1 MNAKRIAYAVLTAVL
16 AASGTYM
23 FVYLYRWE
31 WNRTLIAGI
40 FFVAAEIGLIGA
52 AILERLKKMEGRIDS
67 RAAEAPPPALAA
79 IQETA
84 PEPKAGFK
92 WLTRSGGTNVF
103 VPVLMGAGFVVS
115 GIAWLVER
123 FAHAT
128 ARPAME
134 RGLAWRLAP
143 LSLPA
148 GGFVGGGVTV
158 LAPRPSR
165 TKARVKHA
173 LITIAVAAG
182 LSLAVAA
189 LGDVTQNRPDR
200 ALPGTSSTLVLDIN
214 TRTPDTSSVET
225 ATRLWGTCAGTLPHY
240 IDAPKI
246 AALGSG
252 RALIVTQP
260 ALGEHTQRRLSGC
273 LSDTTLDEVQAS
285 VVSLNSFGV
294 E

>member
-1 MNAKRIAYAVLTAVL
+1 MSAKRVAYATLTVVL

-31 WNRTLIAGI
+31 WNRTQIAGI

-52 AILERLKKMEGRIDS
+52 AIIERLKRMEQRLDS
-67 RAAEAPPPALAA
+67 RVAEPPALAH

-92 WLTRSGGTNVF
+92 WLAPTDGTNVF

-115 GIAWLVER
+115 GIAWVVER

-128 ARPAME
+128 ARPALE

-148 GGFVGGGVTV
+148 GGFVGAGASV

-165 TKARVKHA
+165 TRARVKHA
-173 LITIAVAAG
+173 LMTIAVAAV
-182 LSLAVAA
+182 LSVSVDA
-189 LGDVTQNRPDR
+189 LGDLTQNRPDR
-200 ALPGTSSTLVLDIN
+200 ALPGTSSTMVLEIN
-214 TRTPDTSSVET
+214 TRSADASSVDT
-225 ATRLWGTCAGTLPHY
+225 ATRLWAACAGTVPGY
-240 IDAPKI
+240 IDTPKI

-252 RALIVTQP
+252 KALIVTQP
-260 ALGEHTQRRLSGC
+260 ALGEHTQRRLTGC
-273 LSDTTLDEVQAS
+273 LSDTTLDEAGARVLS
-285 VVSLNSFGV
+285 VESFGAG
-294 E
+294 

>member
-1 MNAKRIAYAVLTAVL
+1 MSAKRLAYAVLTVVL
-16 AASGTYM
+16 VASGTYM

-52 AILERLKKMEGRIDS
+52 AILERLKKMEARIAPA
-67 RAAEAPPPALAA
+67 AAEPPALAA

-92 WLTRSGGTNVF
+92 WLTPTDGTGVF

-134 RGLAWRLAP
+134 RGLAWRLVP
-143 LSLPA
+143 LSLPE
-148 GGFVGGGVTV
+148 GGFVGGGVPA
-158 LAPRPSR
+158 LAPRPAR
-165 TKARVKHA
+165 TKARIKHG
-173 LITIAVAAG
+173 LVVVAVAAA
-182 LSLAVAA
+182 LSLGIDT
-189 LGDVTQNRPDR
+189 LGDLTQNRPDR
-200 ALPGTSSTLVLDIN
+200 ALPGTSSTLVVEIK
-214 TRTPDTSSVET
+214 TRTANSSSVAT
-225 ATRLWGTCAGTLPHY
+225 ASRLWSACAGTVPSY
-240 IDAPKI
+240 IETPKI

-252 RALIVTQP
+252 KALIVTQP

-285 VVSLNSFGV
+285 VRSVETFGV
-294 E
+294 D

>member
-1 MNAKRIAYAVLTAVL
+1 MSSKRIAYAVLTVVL

-40 FFVAAEIGLIGA
+40 FFVAAEVGLFGA
-52 AILERLKKMEGRIDS
+52 AILERLKKMEGRIES
-67 RAAEAPPPALAA
+67 RAAEAPPALVA

-92 WLTRSGGTNVF
+92 WLTRSGGMNVF

-115 GIAWLVER
+115 GIAWVVER
-123 FAHAT
+123 LAHAT

-173 LITIAVAAG
+173 LITIAVAAA
-182 LSLAVAA
+182 LSLSVDA
-189 LGDVTQNRPDR
+189 LGDLTQNRPDR
-200 ALPGTSSTLVLDIN
+200 ALPGTSSTLVVEIN
-214 TRTPDTSSVET
+214 TRTADTSSVET
-225 ATRLWGTCAGTLPHY
+225 ATRLWAACAGTLPHY

-246 AALGSG
+246 ASLGSG
-252 RALIVTQP
+252 KALIVTQP

-285 VVSLNSFGV
+285 VVSLESFGV

>member
-1 MNAKRIAYAVLTAVL
+1 MNAKRIAYAVLTVVL

-40 FFVAAEIGLIGA
+40 FFVAAEIALIGA
-52 AILERLKKMEGRIDS
+52 AILERLKKMES
-67 RAAEAPPPALAA
+67 RMSSTAAEPPALAA

-92 WLTRSGGTNVF
+92 WLTSTDGMGVF

-134 RGLAWRLAP
+134 RGLAWRLVP
-143 LSLPA
+143 LALPE
-148 GGFVGGGVTV
+148 GGFVGGGIPA

-173 LITIAVAAG
+173 LVTIAAAAG
-182 LSLAVAA
+182 LSLGIDA
-189 LGDVTQNRPDR
+189 LGDLTQNRPDR
-200 ALPGTSSTLVLDIN
+200 ALPGTSSTLVVEIK
-214 TRTPDTSSVET
+214 TRMRESSSVET
-225 ATRLWGTCAGTLPHY
+225 ASRLWSACAGTVPSY
-240 IDAPKI
+240 IATPKI

-252 RALIVTQP
+252 KALIVTQP
-260 ALGEHTQRRLSGC
+260 SLGEHTQRRLTGC
-273 LSDTTLDEVQAS
+273 LNDTTLDEVQARVRS
-285 VVSLNSFGV
+285 VKSFGV
-294 E
+294 

>member
-1 MNAKRIAYAVLTAVL
+1 MSSKRLAYAVLAIVL

-52 AILERLKKMEGRIDS
+52 AILEKLKKMEDRLEA
-67 RAAEAPPPALAA
+67 RAVEAPPTLAA

-92 WLTRSGGTNVF
+92 WLTRNEGTNVF

-123 FAHAT
+123 LAHAT

-143 LSLPA
+143 VSLPS
-148 GGFVGGGVTV
+148 GGFVGGGVTA

-173 LITIAVAAG
+173 LITIAVAAA
-182 LSLAVAA
+182 LSLSVDA
-189 LGDVTQNRPDR
+189 LGDLTQNRPDA
-200 ALPGTSSTLVLDIN
+200 ALPGTSSTLVLEIN
-214 TRTPDTSSVET
+214 TRSSDTSSVET
-225 ATRLWGTCAGTLPHY
+225 ATRLWGACAGTLPGY

-252 RALIVTQP
+252 KALVVTQP

-273 LSDTTLDEVQAS
+273 LSDTTLDEVQAR
-285 VVSLNSFGV
+285 VVSLQSFGV

>member
-1 MNAKRIAYAVLTAVL
+1 MIAKRIAFAVLTVVL

-52 AILERLKKMEGRIDS
+52 AILERLKKMEGRIET
-67 RAAEAPPPALAA
+67 RAAEPPALEL
-79 IQETA
+79 IRETA

-92 WLTRSGGTNVF
+92 WLTRSDGMGVF

-128 ARPAME
+128 ARPALE

-148 GGFVGGGVTV
+148 GGFVDGGVTV

-165 TKARVKHA
+165 TKARVKHT
-173 LITIAVAAG
+173 LITIAVAAA
-182 LSLAVAA
+182 LSLTVDA
-189 LGDVTQNRPDR
+189 LGDLTQNRPDR
-200 ALPGTSSTLVLDIN
+200 ALPGTSSTMVVEISARGADA
-214 TRTPDTSSVET
+214 SSVET
-225 ATRLWGTCAGTLPHY
+225 ATRLWAACAGTVPAY
-240 IDAPKI
+240 IESPKI
-246 AALGSG
+246 AALGRG
-252 RALIVTQP
+252 KALIVTQP

-273 LSDTTLDEVQAS
+273 LSDATLDEVVARVLS
-285 VVSLNSFGV
+285 VESFGV

>member
-1 MNAKRIAYAVLTAVL
+1 MSAKKLAYAVMAVTL
-16 AASGTYM
+16 AASGAYM

-52 AILERLKKMEGRIDS
+52 VILERLKKMETRMAS
-67 RAAEAPPPALAA
+67 TAAEPPALAA

-84 PEPKAGFK
+84 PEQKAGFK
-92 WLTRSGGTNVF
+92 WLTSTDGTNVF

-134 RGLAWRLAP
+134 RGLAWRLVP
-143 LSLPA
+143 LSLPQ
-148 GGFVGGGVTV
+148 GGFVGGGTAI

-165 TKARVKHA
+165 TKTRVKHTLA
-173 LITIAVAAG
+173 TIAVAAA
-182 LSLAVAA
+182 LSIGIDA
-189 LGDVTQNRPDR
+189 LGDLTQNRPDR
-200 ALPGTSSTLVLDIN
+200 ALPGTSSTMVVEIK
-214 TRTPDTSSVET
+214 TRAAGASSVET
-225 ATRLWGTCAGTLPHY
+225 ASRLWSACAGTVPAY
-240 IDAPKI
+240 IETPKI

-252 RALIVTQP
+252 KAMIVTQP
-260 ALGEHTQRRLSGC
+260 SLGEHTQRRLTGC
-273 LSDTTLDEVQAS
+273 LNDTTLDEVQAS
-285 VVSLNSFGV
+285 VTSVESFGLD
-294 E
+294 

>member
-1 MNAKRIAYAVLTAVL
+1 MNAKRIAYAVLTVVL
-16 AASGTYM
+16 AASGTYL

-40 FFVAAEIGLIGA
+40 FFVAAEIALVGA
-52 AILERLKKMEGRIDS
+52 AILERLKKMEGRIES
-67 RAAEAPPPALAA
+67 RVAEPPALAH

-92 WLTRSGGTNVF
+92 WLARTDGTNVF

-115 GIAWLVER
+115 GIAWVVER

-128 ARPAME
+128 ARPALE

-148 GGFVGGGVTV
+148 EGFVGGGVTV

-165 TKARVKHA
+165 TRTRVKHA
-173 LITIAVAAG
+173 LVTIAVAAV
-182 LSLAVAA
+182 LSLSVDA
-189 LGDVTQNRPDR
+189 LSDLTQNRPDA
-200 ALPGTSSTLVLDIN
+200 ALPGTSSTLVLEIN
-214 TRTPDTSSVET
+214 TRSANASSVET
-225 ATRLWGTCAGTLPHY
+225 ATRLWAACAGTVPGY
-240 IDAPKI
+240 IEAPKI

-252 RALIVTQP
+252 KALIVTQP

-273 LSDTTLDEVQAS
+273 LSDTTLDEVVAR
-285 VVSLNSFGV
+285 VVSVESFGTD
-294 E
+294 

>member
-1 MNAKRIAYAVLTAVL
+1 MSSKRIAYAVLTVVL
-16 AASGTYM
+16 AASGTYL

-40 FFVAAEIGLIGA
+40 FFVAAEIALVGA
-52 AILERLKKMEGRIDS
+52 AILERLKKMESRIES
-67 RAAEAPPPALAA
+67 RVAEPPALAH

-92 WLTRSGGTNVF
+92 WLTRTGGTNVF

-128 ARPAME
+128 ARPALE

-148 GGFVGGGVTV
+148 GGFVGGVTV

-165 TKARVKHA
+165 TKARVKHT
-173 LITIAVAAG
+173 LITIAVAAA
-182 LSLAVAA
+182 LSLTVDA
-189 LGDVTQNRPDR
+189 LGDLTQNRPDR
-200 ALPGTSSTLVLDIN
+200 ALPGTSSTVVLEIH
-214 TRTPDTSSVET
+214 TRTADASSVET
-225 ATRLWGTCAGTLPHY
+225 ATRLWAACAGTVPGY
-240 IDAPKI
+240 IEAPKI
-246 AALGSG
+246 ASLGSG
-252 RALIVTQP
+252 KALIVTQP
-260 ALGEHTQRRLSGC
+260 SLGEHTQRRLSGC
-273 LSDTTLDEVQAS
+273 LSDTTLDEVVAR
-285 VVSLNSFGV
+285 VVSVESFGV

>member
-1 MNAKRIAYAVLTAVL
+1 MISKRIAFAVLTVVL
-16 AASGTYM
+16 AASATYM

-52 AILERLKKMEGRIDS
+52 AILERLKKMEGRIES
-67 RAAEAPPPALAA
+67 RAVEPPALAL

-84 PEPKAGFK
+84 PEPRAGFK
-92 WLTRSGGTNVF
+92 WLTRTDGMGVF

-115 GIAWLVER
+115 GIAWVVER

-128 ARPAME
+128 ARPALE

-165 TKARVKHA
+165 TKARIKHT
-173 LITIAVAAG
+173 LITIAVAAA
-182 LSLAVAA
+182 LSLMVDA
-189 LGDVTQNRPDR
+189 LGDLTQNRPDQ
-200 ALPGTSSTLVLDIN
+200 ALPGTSSTMVVEISARGVDS
-214 TRTPDTSSVET
+214 SSVET
-225 ATRLWGTCAGTLPHY
+225 ATRLWAACAGTVPGY
-240 IDAPKI
+240 IQAPKI
-246 AALGSG
+246 AALGRG
-252 RALIVTQP
+252 KALIVTQP
-260 ALGEHTQRRLSGC
+260 ALGEHTERRLSGC
-273 LSDTTLDEVQAS
+273 LSDATLDEVVARVLS
-285 VVSLNSFGV
+285 VESFGV

>member
-1 MNAKRIAYAVLTAVL
+1 MIAKRLTFAMLAVVL
-16 AASGTYM
+16 AGSGTYM

-52 AILERLKKMEGRIDS
+52 SIIERLKKMEGRIES
-67 RAAEAPPPALAA
+67 RAAEPPALAL
-79 IQETA
+79 IKETA

-92 WLTRSGGTNVF
+92 WLTRTDQMSVF

-115 GIAWLVER
+115 GIAWVVER
-123 FAHAT
+123 LAHAT

-148 GGFVGGGVTV
+148 GGFVGGGVSV

-165 TKARVKHA
+165 TKTRVKHA
-173 LITIAVAAG
+173 LMTIAVAAV
-182 LSLAVAA
+182 LSVTVDA
-189 LGDVTQNRPDR
+189 LGDLTQNRPDA
-200 ALPGTSSTLVLDIN
+200 ALPGTSSTMVVEIH
-214 TRTPDTSSVET
+214 TRTASTSSVET
-225 ATRLWGTCAGTLPHY
+225 ATRLWAACAGTVPGY
-240 IDAPKI
+240 IEAPKI

-252 RALIVTQP
+252 KALIVTQP
-260 ALGEHTQRRLSGC
+260 ALGEHTTRRLSGC
-273 LSDTTLDEVQAS
+273 LSDSTLDEVVAK
-285 VVSLNSFGV
+285 VVSVESFGT

>member
-1 MNAKRIAYAVLTAVL
+1 MNAKRIAYAVLTVVL

-52 AILERLKKMEGRIDS
+52 AILERLKKMEGRLET
-67 RAAEAPPPALAA
+67 RAAEPPALAA

-92 WLTRSGGTNVF
+92 WLTRTGGTNVF

-128 ARPAME
+128 ARPALE

-143 LSLPA
+143 LSLPE
-148 GGFVGGGVTV
+148 GGFVGGSVSV

-165 TKARVKHA
+165 TKARVKHT
-173 LITIAVAAG
+173 LLTVAVAAALV
-182 LSLAVAA
+182 LSVDMLSD
-189 LGDVTQNRPDR
+189 LTKNRPDP
-200 ALPGTSSTLVLDIN
+200 ALPGTSSTLVVEIK
-214 TRTPDTSSVET
+214 TRAAGSSSVET
-225 ATRLWGTCAGTLPHY
+225 ASRLWSACAGTVPAY
-240 IDAPKI
+240 IETPKI

-252 RALIVTQP
+252 KALIVTQP

-273 LSDTTLDEVQAS
+273 VSDATLDEVVAS
-285 VVSLNSFGV
+285 VVSVESFGV
-294 E
+294 D

>member
-1 MNAKRIAYAVLTAVL
+1 MSSKRIAYAVLTVVL

-52 AILERLKKMEGRIDS
+52 AILDRLKKMEGRIET
-67 RAAEAPPPALAA
+67 RVAEPPALAH

-92 WLTRSGGTNVF
+92 WLTHSDGTNVF

-128 ARPAME
+128 ARPALE

-143 LSLPA
+143 VSLPA
-148 GGFVGGGVTV
+148 NGFVGGGVTV
-158 LAPRPSR
+158 PAPRPSR
-165 TKARVKHA
+165 TKTRVKHA
-173 LITIAVAAG
+173 LITIAAAAL
-182 LSLAVAA
+182 LSLMVGA
-189 LGDVTQNRPDR
+189 LGDLTQNRPDQ
-200 ALPGTSSTLVLDIN
+200 ALPGTSSTMVVEIR
-214 TRTPDTSSVET
+214 TRGADASSVET
-225 ATRLWGTCAGTLPHY
+225 TTRLWGACAGTLPGY
-240 IDAPKI
+240 IQTPKI

-252 RALIVTQP
+252 KALIVTQP

-273 LSDTTLDEVQAS
+273 LSDTTLDEVVAR
-285 VVSLNSFGV
+285 VVSVESFGV

>member
-1 MNAKRIAYAVLTAVL
+1 MSSKRLAYAVMTMVL

-40 FFVAAEIGLIGA
+40 FFVAAEIGLVGA
-52 AILERLKKMEGRIDS
+52 AVLERLKKMEDRLAS
-67 RAAEAPPPALAA
+67 RSAEPPALAH

-92 WLTRSGGTNVF
+92 WLTSTDGTKVF

-128 ARPAME
+128 ARPALE

-143 LSLPA
+143 LSLPQ
-148 GGFVGGGVTV
+148 GGFVGGGIATFV
-158 LAPRPSR
+158 PRPSR
-165 TKARVKHA
+165 TKVRVKIS
-173 LITIAVAAG
+173 LITIAIAAA
-182 LSLAVAA
+182 LSLGVGA
-189 LGDVTQNRPDR
+189 LGDLTQNRPDQ
-200 ALPGTSSTLVLDIN
+200 ALPGTSSTVVVEIG
-214 TRTPDTSSVET
+214 TRSANASSVET
-225 ATRLWGTCAGTLPHY
+225 ATRLWAACAGTVPSY
-240 IDAPKI
+240 IEAPKI
-246 AALGSG
+246 AALGRG
-252 RALIVTQP
+252 KALIVTQP
-260 ALGEHTQRRLSGC
+260 ALGEHTQRRLTGC

-285 VVSLNSFGV
+285 VVSVESFGV

>member
-1 MNAKRIAYAVLTAVL
+1 MNAKRIAFAMLTVVL

-40 FFVAAEIGLIGA
+40 FFVAAEIGLLGG
-52 AILERLKKMEGRIDS
+52 AILERLKKMEGRIDA
-67 RAAEAPPPALAA
+67 RAAEPPALAH

-92 WLTRSGGTNVF
+92 WLARSDGTNVF

-115 GIAWLVER
+115 AIAWLVER
-123 FAHAT
+123 LAHAT

-148 GGFVGGGVTV
+148 GGFVGEGVTV

-165 TKARVKHA
+165 TKLRVKQA
-173 LITIAVAAG
+173 LITIAVAAA
-182 LSLAVAA
+182 LSLMVDA
-189 LGDVTQNRPDR
+189 LGDLTQNRPDR
-200 ALPGTSSTLVLDIN
+200 ALPGTSSTMVLEISS
-214 TRTPDTSSVET
+214 RTADASSVET
-225 ATRLWGTCAGTLPHY
+225 ATRLWAACAGTVPAY
-240 IDAPKI
+240 IEPPKI

-260 ALGEHTQRRLSGC
+260 SLGEHTQRRLSGC
-273 LSDTTLDEVQAS
+273 LSDTTLDEVVAKVLS
-285 VVSLNSFGV
+285 VESFGV
-294 E
+294 D

>member
-1 MNAKRIAYAVLTAVL
+1 MNAKRIAYVVLTVVL
-16 AASGTYM
+16 AASGTYL

-40 FFVAAEIGLIGA
+40 FFVAAEIALVGA
-52 AILERLKKMEGRIDS
+52 AILERLKNMEGRIES
-67 RAAEAPPPALAA
+67 RAAEPPALAH

-92 WLTRSGGTNVF
+92 WLARTDGTNVF

-115 GIAWLVER
+115 GIAWVVER

-128 ARPAME
+128 ARPALE

-148 GGFVGGGVTV
+148 EGFVGGGVTV
-158 LAPRPSR
+158 PAPRPSR
-165 TKARVKHA
+165 TKTRVKHA
-173 LITIAVAAG
+173 LVTIAVAAA
-182 LSLAVAA
+182 LSVSVDV
-189 LGDVTQNRPDR
+189 LGDLTQNRPDA
-200 ALPGTSSTLVLDIN
+200 ALPGTSSTLVLEIN
-214 TRTPDTSSVET
+214 TRSPDASSVET
-225 ATRLWGTCAGTLPHY
+225 ATRLWAACAGTVPGY
-240 IDAPKI
+240 VEAPKI

-252 RALIVTQP
+252 KALIITQP

-273 LSDTTLDEVQAS
+273 LSDTTLDEVVAR
-285 VVSLNSFGV
+285 VVSVESFGTD
-294 E
+294 

>member
-1 MNAKRIAYAVLTAVL
+1 MSSKRIAYAVLTVVL
-16 AASGTYM
+16 AASGTYL

-40 FFVAAEIGLIGA
+40 FFVAAEIALVGA
-52 AILERLKKMEGRIDS
+52 AILDRLKKMEGRIES
-67 RAAEAPPPALAA
+67 RVAEPSALAH

-92 WLTRSGGTNVF
+92 WLTRTGGTNVF

-128 ARPAME
+128 ARPALE

-143 LSLPA
+143 LSLPS
-148 GGFVGGGVTV
+148 GGFVGGVTV

-165 TKARVKHA
+165 TKARVKYT
-173 LITIAVAAG
+173 LITIAVAAV
-182 LSLAVAA
+182 LSLSVDM
-189 LGDVTQNRPDR
+189 LGDLTQNRPDR
-200 ALPGTSSTLVLDIN
+200 ALPGTSSTMVLEIH
-214 TRTPDTSSVET
+214 TRTANASSVET
-225 ATRLWGTCAGTLPHY
+225 ATRLWAACAGTVPGY
-240 IDAPKI
+240 IEAPKI

-252 RALIVTQP
+252 KALIVTQP
-260 ALGEHTQRRLSGC
+260 SLGEHTQRRLSGC
-273 LSDTTLDEVQAS
+273 LSDTTLDEVVAR
-285 VVSLNSFGV
+285 VVSVESFGV
-294 E
+294 D

>member
-1 MNAKRIAYAVLTAVL
+1 MSAKRLAYAVMTVVL

-40 FFVAAEIGLIGA
+40 FFVAAEIGLVGA
-52 AILERLKKMEGRIDS
+52 AILERLKKMES
-67 RAAEAPPPALAA
+67 RMTATAEPPALAA

-92 WLTRSGGTNVF
+92 WLTRTDGMGVF

-134 RGLAWRLAP
+134 RGLAWRLVP
-143 LSLPA
+143 LSLPQ
-148 GGFVGGGVTV
+148 GGFVGGGVPA
-158 LAPRPSR
+158 LAPHPSR

-173 LITIAVAAG
+173 LVTIAVAAALF
-182 LSLAVAA
+182 LSIDV
-189 LGDVTQNRPDR
+189 LGDLTQNRPDR
-200 ALPGTSSTLVLDIN
+200 ALPGTSSTLVVEIK
-214 TRTPDTSSVET
+214 TRMPNSSSVET
-225 ATRLWGTCAGTLPHY
+225 ASRLWSACAGTVPAY
-240 IDAPKI
+240 ITTPKI

-252 RALIVTQP
+252 KALIVTQP
-260 ALGEHTQRRLSGC
+260 ALGEHTQRRLTGC
-273 LSDTTLDEVQAS
+273 LSDTTLDEVQARVRS
-285 VVSLNSFGV
+285 VETFGLD
-294 E
+294 

>member
-1 MNAKRIAYAVLTAVL
+1 MNAKRLAYATLTIVL

-40 FFVAAEIGLIGA
+40 FFVAAEIGLVGA
-52 AILERLKKMEGRIDS
+52 AVLERLKKMEERFES
-67 RAAEAPPPALAA
+67 RVAEPPALAH

-92 WLTRSGGTNVF
+92 WLARNDGMSVF

-115 GIAWLVER
+115 AIAWMVER
-123 FAHAT
+123 LAHAT

-148 GGFVGGGVTV
+148 GGFVGDGVTV

-173 LITIAVAAG
+173 LITIAVAAA
-182 LSLAVAA
+182 LSLTVDA
-189 LGDVTQNRPDR
+189 LGDLTQNRPDA
-200 ALPGTSSTLVLDIN
+200 ALPGTSSTVVLEID
-214 TRTPDTSSVET
+214 TRAAGASSVET
-225 ATRLWGTCAGTLPHY
+225 ATRLWAACAGTVPGY

-252 RALIVTQP
+252 KALIVTQP

-273 LSDTTLDEVQAS
+273 LSDATLDEVVAR
-285 VVSLNSFGV
+285 VVTVESFGV
-294 E
+294 D

>member
-1 MNAKRIAYAVLTAVL
+1 MNAKRIAYAVLTVVL
-16 AASGTYM
+16 AASGTYL

-40 FFVAAEIGLIGA
+40 FFVAAEIALVGA
-52 AILERLKKMEGRIDS
+52 AILERLKRMEGRIES
-67 RAAEAPPPALAA
+67 RVAEPPALTH

-92 WLTRSGGTNVF
+92 WLARTDGTNVF

-115 GIAWLVER
+115 GIAWVVER

-128 ARPAME
+128 ARPALE

-148 GGFVGGGVTV
+148 EGFVGGGVTV

-165 TKARVKHA
+165 TKARLKHA
-173 LITIAVAAG
+173 LVTIAVAAA
-182 LSLAVAA
+182 LSLSVDA
-189 LGDVTQNRPDR
+189 LSDLTQNRPDA
-200 ALPGTSSTLVLDIN
+200 ALPGTSSTLVLEIN
-214 TRTPDTSSVET
+214 TRSADASSVET
-225 ATRLWGTCAGTLPHY
+225 ATRLWAACAGTVPGY
-240 IDAPKI
+240 VDTPKI

-252 RALIVTQP
+252 KALIVTQP

-273 LSDTTLDEVQAS
+273 LSDTTLDEVVAR
-285 VVSLNSFGV
+285 VVSVESFGTD
-294 E
+294 

>member
-1 MNAKRIAYAVLTAVL
+1 MSAKRLAYAMLTVVL

-52 AILERLKKMEGRIDS
+52 AILERLKRMEGRLES
-67 RAAEAPPPALAA
+67 RPADPPALAH

-92 WLTRSGGTNVF
+92 WLAPTDGTNVF

-115 GIAWLVER
+115 AIAWMVER
-123 FAHAT
+123 LAHAT
-128 ARPAME
+128 ARPALE

-148 GGFVGGGVTV
+148 GGFVGGDAPA
-158 LAPRPSR
+158 LAARPSR
-165 TKARVKHA
+165 TRARVKQA
-173 LITIAVAAG
+173 LVTIAVAAV
-182 LSLAVAA
+182 LSLSVDA
-189 LGDVTQNRPDR
+189 LGDLTQNRPDR
-200 ALPGTSSTLVLDIN
+200 ALPGTSSTMVVEIN
-214 TRTPDTSSVET
+214 TRSADASSVET
-225 ATRLWGTCAGTLPHY
+225 ATRLWAACAGTVPGY
-240 IDAPKI
+240 IEAPKI

-252 RALIVTQP
+252 KAMIVTQP

-273 LSDTTLDEVQAS
+273 LSDTTLDEVVARVLS
-285 VVSLNSFGV
+285 VESFGV
-294 E
+294 D

>member
-1 MNAKRIAYAVLTAVL
+1 MSAKRLAYAMLTIVL

-52 AILERLKKMEGRIDS
+52 AILERLKKIEGRIET
-67 RAAEAPPPALAA
+67 RAAEPPALAA

-92 WLTRSGGTNVF
+92 WLTRTDGTNVF

-115 GIAWLVER
+115 AIAWVVER
-123 FAHAT
+123 LAHAT

-143 LSLPA
+143 LALPA
-148 GGFVGGGVTV
+148 GGFVGDGVTV

-165 TKARVKHA
+165 TKTRVKQA
-173 LITIAVAAG
+173 LITIAVAAL
-182 LSLAVAA
+182 LSVTVDA
-189 LGDVTQNRPDR
+189 LGDLTQNRPDR
-200 ALPGTSSTLVLDIN
+200 ALPGTSSTMVVEIH
-214 TRTPDTSSVET
+214 TRTADSSSVKT
-225 ATRLWGTCAGTLPHY
+225 ATRLWAACAGTVPAY
-240 IDAPKI
+240 IDTPKI
-246 AALGSG
+246 AALGRG
-252 RALIVTQP
+252 KALIVTQP

-273 LSDTTLDEVQAS
+273 LSDTTLDEVVARVLS
-285 VVSLNSFGV
+285 VESFGV
-294 E
+294 D

>member
-1 MNAKRIAYAVLTAVL
+1 MSAKRLAYAVLTIVL

-52 AILERLKKMEGRIDS
+52 GILERLKKMEERIEN
-67 RAAEAPPPALAA
+67 RVAEPPALAH

-92 WLTRSGGTNVF
+92 WLARTDGTNVF

-115 GIAWLVER
+115 GIAWVVER

-128 ARPAME
+128 ARPVLE

-148 GGFVGGGVTV
+148 DGFVGGGVTV

-165 TKARVKHA
+165 TRTRVKHA
-173 LITIAVAAG
+173 LMTIAVAAA
-182 LSLAVAA
+182 LSLTVDA
-189 LGDVTQNRPDR
+189 LADLTQNRPDR
-200 ALPGTSSTLVLDIN
+200 ALPGTSSTMVLEIN
-214 TRTPDTSSVET
+214 TRRADASSVET
-225 ATRLWGTCAGTLPHY
+225 ATRLWAACAGTVPRY
-240 IDAPKI
+240 VEPPKI

-252 RALIVTQP
+252 KALIVTQP

-273 LSDTTLDEVQAS
+273 LSDTTLDEVVARVLS
-285 VVSLNSFGV
+285 VESFGTD
-294 E
+294 

>member
-1 MNAKRIAYAVLTAVL
+1 VSAKRIAYAVLTVVL
-16 AASGTYM
+16 AASGTYL

-40 FFVAAEIGLIGA
+40 FFVAAEIALVGA
-52 AILERLKKMEGRIDS
+52 AILDRLRKMEGRIDN
-67 RAAEAPPPALAA
+67 RVAEPPALAH

-92 WLTRSGGTNVF
+92 WLARTDGTNVF

-115 GIAWLVER
+115 GIAWVVER

-128 ARPAME
+128 ARPALE

-148 GGFVGGGVTV
+148 EGFVGGGVTV

-165 TKARVKHA
+165 TKTRVKHA
-173 LITIAVAAG
+173 LVTIAVAAA
-182 LSLAVAA
+182 LSLTVDA
-189 LGDVTQNRPDR
+189 LSDLTQNRPDR
-200 ALPGTSSTLVLDIN
+200 ALPGTSSTLVLEIN
-214 TRTPDTSSVET
+214 TRTADASSVET
-225 ATRLWGTCAGTLPHY
+225 ATRLWAACAGTVPGY
-240 IDAPKI
+240 VETPKI

-252 RALIVTQP
+252 KALIVTQP

-273 LSDTTLDEVQAS
+273 LGDTTLDEVVAR
-285 VVSLNSFGV
+285 VVSVESFGA

>member
-1 MNAKRIAYAVLTAVL
+1 MSSKRIAYAVLTVVL
-16 AASGTYM
+16 AASGTYL

-40 FFVAAEIGLIGA
+40 FFVAAEIALVGA
-52 AILERLKKMEGRIDS
+52 AILERLKKMESRIES
-67 RAAEAPPPALAA
+67 RVAEPPALAH

-92 WLTRSGGTNVF
+92 WLTRTGGTNVF

-128 ARPAME
+128 ARPALE

-148 GGFVGGGVTV
+148 GGFVGGVTV

-165 TKARVKHA
+165 TKARVKHT
-173 LITIAVAAG
+173 LITIAVAAS
-182 LSLAVAA
+182 LSLTVDA
-189 LGDVTQNRPDR
+189 LGDLTQNRPDR
-200 ALPGTSSTLVLDIN
+200 ALPGTSSTVVLEIH
-214 TRTPDTSSVET
+214 TRTADASSVET
-225 ATRLWGTCAGTLPHY
+225 ATRLWAACAGTVPGY
-240 IDAPKI
+240 IEAPKI
-246 AALGSG
+246 ASLGSG
-252 RALIVTQP
+252 KALIVTQP
-260 ALGEHTQRRLSGC
+260 SLGEHTQRRLSGC
-273 LSDTTLDEVQAS
+273 LSDTTLDEVVAR
-285 VVSLNSFGV
+285 VVSVESFGV

>member
-1 MNAKRIAYAVLTAVL
+1 MSAKRLAYAVMTVVL

-31 WNRTLIAGI
+31 WNRTLIAGL
-40 FFVAAEIGLIGA
+40 FFLAAEIGLIGA
-52 AILERLKKMEGRIDS
+52 AILERLKKMES
-67 RAAEAPPPALAA
+67 RMTATAAEPPALAA

-92 WLTRSGGTNVF
+92 WLTSTDGMGVF

-134 RGLAWRLAP
+134 RGLAWRLVP
-143 LSLPA
+143 LSLPQ
-148 GGFVGGGVTV
+148 GGFVGGGVPA
-158 LAPRPSR
+158 LAPHPSR
-165 TKARVKHA
+165 TKARVKFTLVTVA
-173 LITIAVAAG
+173 LAAVLT
-182 LSLAVAA
+182 LSIDALAD
-189 LGDVTQNRPDR
+189 LTKNRPDR
-200 ALPGTSSTLVLDIN
+200 ALPGTSSTLVVEIK
-214 TRTPDTSSVET
+214 TRAAGASSVES
-225 ATRLWGTCAGTLPHY
+225 ASRLWSACAGTVPRY
-240 IDAPKI
+240 IDTPKI

-260 ALGEHTQRRLSGC
+260 SLGEHTQRRLTGC
-273 LSDTTLDEVQAS
+273 LNDTTLDEVQARVRS
-285 VVSLNSFGV
+285 VENFGV
-294 E
+294 